1 MRRRS
6 AASLA
11 LPFSFALTACSS
23 PAQNARPELE
33 PPMPPLAVSSLAP
46 KPLPRTAFENPGGM
60 WLPSQLGEHADT
72 LKAIGFE
79 LDPASLTTPTSPL
92 LGAIV
97 WLGGCSASFVSPDG
111 LVITN
116 HHCVTGALQYNATK
130 DANALVDGLHA
141 KSRADE
147 RWAGPTARVYVT
159 QAFRDVTGDVRRGL
173 DTIADDLARA
183 KAIESRSKELVAAC
197 EANRPGLRC
206 SVARSFGGAAYTL
219 YEQLELRDV
228 RLVYAPPEGV
238 GNYGGEIDNWRWPRH
253 TGDFAFYRAYVG
265 PDGKPADHAPA
276 NVPYKPPH
284 WLRLAKEPLRPG
296 APVLVAGYPGMTE
309 RLTTAAEAS
318 DAVAW
323 DLPGTIDFC
332 ETYLKELE
340 RVAATDKELAI
351 KAETFIRGL
360 GNWLTN
366 TKGQLE
372 GLTKGGLAEEKR
384 RVEAELAAWIEQ
396 DPGRKARFGGAIE
409 AVNKAFAESRRE
421 REQVA
426 SLRELLR
433 MVRGFSAAHA
443 IVRNAEERAKPD
455 AERDPD
461 FQERNQK
468 RLEQQSIA
476 LEKTFAPALDRALLR
491 LVVARELAKPAAARA
506 GIAEAVL
513 GRTLQAGEVPSAK
526 AIDGAIDA
534 LYAKTKLGT
543 TSARLA
549 LLTKATPKELA
560 KSGDPLVRL
569 ALALRPK
576 TRAFE
581 ERGKRLAGA
590 MSLVRPAL
598 VEAMRE
604 RAAGRLAPDANS
616 TLRITY
622 GTVRGYAPT
631 KGAPVYAPFTRL
643 DEVVKKHTGSD
654 PFVAPKAL
662 LDAAAAGRKG
672 PYVDEALGDVPVD
685 FLSDLDI
692 TGGNSGSATL
702 DARGDLVGLA
712 FDGNYESMASDWL
725 FMPEVTRS
733 IHVDV
738 RYVLWVLDAVAGAD
752 ALLRELGVTPAFAA
766 K

>member
-33 PPMPPLAVSSLAP
+33 PPLPPLAVSSLAP

-60 WLPSQLGEHADT
+60 WLPSQLGDHADT
-72 LKAIGFE
+72 LKAIGFQ

-159 QAFRDVTGDVRRGL
+159 QAFRDVTADVRRGL
-173 DTIADDLARA
+173 DAIADDLARA
-183 KAIESRSKELVAAC
+183 KTIESRSKELVAAC

-332 ETYLKELE
+332 ETYLKEL
-340 RVAATDKELAI
+340 
-351 KAETFIRGL
+351 
-360 GNWLTN
+360 
-366 TKGQLE
+366 
-372 GLTKGGLAEEKR
+372 
-384 RVEAELAAWIEQ
+384 
-396 DPGRKARFGGAIE
+396 
-409 AVNKAFAESRRE
+409 
-421 REQVA
+421 
-426 SLRELLR
+426 
-433 MVRGFSAAHA
+433 
-443 IVRNAEERAKPD
+443 
-455 AERDPD
+455 
-461 FQERNQK
+461 
-468 RLEQQSIA
+468 
-476 LEKTFAPALDRALLR
+476 DRALLR

-506 GIAEAVL
+506 GIAEALL

-712 FDGNYESMASDWL
+712 FDGNYESLASDWL

-752 ALLRELGVTPAFAA
+752 TLLRELGVTPAFAG